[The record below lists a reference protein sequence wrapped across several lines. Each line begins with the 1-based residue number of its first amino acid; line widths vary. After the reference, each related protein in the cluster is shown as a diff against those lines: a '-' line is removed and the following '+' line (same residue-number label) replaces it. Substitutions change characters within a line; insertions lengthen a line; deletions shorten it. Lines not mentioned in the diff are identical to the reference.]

1 MAISSQENC
10 FPHGFSPDQITFT
23 YNHKKERTLMNIN
36 IKHYISLKRF
46 TSNTFSPQKW
56 LWKLKQKIPLV
67 LIFISFGVS
76 LLISCNTTPLPLRVA
91 INLWPGYETLYL
103 ARSLGYYEN
112 TLVTLLDFPSGTEQV
127 RAFRNNNLE
136 SAAISMDQAL
146 ELATTNPDVRII
158 TVVDFSEGGDVIL
171 AKPEIP
177 NLQALKGKRVGVEAN
192 ALGAYIITRAL
203 EKAGMTIEDIQ
214 VVSLGL
220 SEHERAFK
228 DDMIDAVV
236 TFGPARTQ
244 LLSFGAKEIFN
255 SSQIP
260 GEIVDVLISQ
270 KTAIANQS
278 KDVQALVN
286 GQFQAL
292 NYLAQNPQDSARR
305 IAPRT
310 QVTPE
315 EFLEANKGLR
325 RPSLQENQQ
334 LLDRENPALLETT
347 QRLIDVMVANKLLS
361 KSLDAM
367 TLFDDRFVKAA
378 KLE

>member
-1 MAISSQENC
+1 MVVE
-10 FPHGFSPDQITFT
+10 T
-23 YNHKKERTLMNIN
+23 KK
-36 IKHYISLKRF
+36 
-46 TSNTFSPQKW
+46 
-56 LWKLKQKIPLV
+56 KIPLV
-67 LIFISFGVS
+67 LIVILFGVS
-76 LLISCNTTPLPLRVA
+76 ILISCKTTLLPLRVA
-91 INLWPGYETLYL
+91 VNLWPGFETLYL
-103 ARSLGYYEN
+103 ARSLGYYDN
-112 TLVTLLDFPSGTEQV
+112 TPIKLLDFPSGTEQV
-127 RAFRNNNLE
+127 RVYRNNNLE
-136 SAAISMDQAL
+136 SAAISLDEAL

-158 TVVDFSEGGDVIL
+158 TVIDFSEGGDVIL

-177 NLQALKGKRVGVEAN
+177 NLQALKDKRVGVEAN

-203 EKAGMTIEDIQ
+203 EKAGMTMEDIK

-228 DDMIDAVV
+228 DGIIDAVV
-236 TFGPARTQ
+236 TFGPARTK
-244 LLSFGAKEIFN
+244 LLAFGAKEIFN

-260 GEIVDVLISQ
+260 GEIVDVLIVH

-278 KDVQALVN
+278 KDVQALVD
-286 GQFQAL
+286 GQFKAL

-305 IAPRT
+305 VAPRT

-315 EFLEANKGLR
+315 EFLESIKGLR

-334 LLDRENPALLETT
+334 LLERENPALLKTT

-361 KSLDAM
+361 KSLDPM

-378 KLE
+378 EL